1 METYYSLLGV
11 EPNATHEE
19 ITKAYQQRRAQYA
32 IEHVSKLDEEFRSV
46 ATERVRVLDE
56 AFNILSDAEQRRRY
70 DKKIG
75 IRSAESPNVDRDKA
89 RVQKQ
94 EVLMA
99 VGGVVL
105 GLLLIA
111 GVWLVA
117 DRPSVAA
124 SNQFAEV
131 LRPASD
137 FTLLDLNGQSVQLS
151 DYEGQIVMLNFWYST
166 CVPCREETPAI
177 QEAYHKL
184 ADQGLVVLGVNV
196 RQNERE
202 GVAGIEDVQEFVD
215 NYGVTYPVILDEQSD
230 VGQEY
235 QVYLLPTTIFIDHSG
250 TERYRAFSAISSEG
264 IEHIFME
271 LQREAAAL
279 R

>member
-19 ITKAYQQRRAQYA
+19 ITDAYQQRRDQYD
-32 IEHVSKLDEEFRSV
+32 IDHVSELDEEFRSI

-56 AFNILSDAEQRRRY
+56 AFQILSDTMQRRRY
-70 DKKIG
+70 DHHMSITSTEPKT
-75 IRSAESPNVDRDKA
+75 VDRDYT
-89 RVQKQ
+89 RLQKQ

-99 VGGVVL
+99 VGGVLL

-111 GVWLVA
+111 GVWVVA
-117 DRPSVAA
+117 NRSSV
-124 SNQFAEV
+124 SGDTQFAEV
-131 LRPASD
+131 SRPAPD
-137 FTLLDLNGQSVQLS
+137 FTLLDLDGQPVQLS
-151 DYEGQIVMLNFWYST
+151 DYQGQIVMLNFWYSS
-166 CVPCREETPAI
+166 CAPCREETPTI
-177 QEAYHKL
+177 QETYQKL
-184 ADQGLVVLGVNV
+184 ADQGFVVLGVNV
-196 RQNERE
+196 RQNERG

-215 NYGVTYPVILDEQSD
+215 NYGVTYPVIIDEQNK

-235 QVYLLPTTIFIDHSG
+235 QIHLLPTTIFIDQDG
-250 TERYRAFSAISSEG
+250 TERYRAFSVISSEG

-271 LQREAAAL
+271 LQREAATL

>member
-19 ITKAYQQRRAQYA
+19 ITDAYQQRRAQYD
-32 IEHVSKLDEEFRSV
+32 IEHVSKLDEEFRSI

-56 AFNILSDAEQRRRY
+56 AFNVLSDTEERRRY
-70 DKKIG
+70 DKKLG
-75 IRSAESPNVDRDKA
+75 LSSTESTTLNRDHA
-89 RVQKQ
+89 RLQKQ

-111 GVWLVA
+111 GVWFVA
-117 DRPSVAA
+117 DRSTVPVD
-124 SNQFAEV
+124 NQFAEV
-131 LRPASD
+131 SRPASD
-137 FTLLDLNGQSVQLS
+137 FTLNDLNGQPVRLS
-151 DYEGQIVMLNFWYST
+151 DYQGQIVMLNFWYSS

-177 QEAYHKL
+177 QEAYQTL

-196 RQNERE
+196 RQNERQ

-235 QVYLLPTTIFIDHSG
+235 QIHLLPTTVFIDHSG
-250 TERYRAFSAISSEG
+250 IERYRAFSAISSEG

-271 LQREAAAL
+271 LQREAVIL